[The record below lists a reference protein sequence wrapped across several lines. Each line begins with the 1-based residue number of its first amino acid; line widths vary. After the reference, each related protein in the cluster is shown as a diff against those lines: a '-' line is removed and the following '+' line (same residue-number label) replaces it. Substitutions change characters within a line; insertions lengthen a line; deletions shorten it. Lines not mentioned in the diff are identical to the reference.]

1 VQQRLLA
8 VRQDA
13 PGCQYRLARLSQ
25 MQPLG
30 DAVDKQIEDVEL
42 RQVATGEPLVFGPQ
56 PLG

>member
-1 VQQRLLA
+1 
-8 VRQDA
+8 
-13 PGCQYRLARLSQ
+13 